1 MMTRDLKPAFDLADL
16 HHRMAELKRQ
26 MRPLLSSPVRN
37 DRIMLNHET
46 GDFYLRSDV
55 EKNGMD
61 QATALGRIDLNTEI
75 PMFKFA
81 SRETL
86 SQKIAHAS
94 NTPRPANG

>member
-1 MMTRDLKPAFDLADL
+1 MTRDLKPAFDLADL

-26 MRPLLSSPVRN
+26 MRPLLSSSVAN

-61 QATALGRIDLNTEI
+61 QATALGRIDLATEVT
-75 PMFKFA
+75 MFKYA
-81 SRETL
+81 TREML
-86 SQKIAHAS
+86 NLKIQNAS
-94 NTPRPANG
+94 NNPRPTNG